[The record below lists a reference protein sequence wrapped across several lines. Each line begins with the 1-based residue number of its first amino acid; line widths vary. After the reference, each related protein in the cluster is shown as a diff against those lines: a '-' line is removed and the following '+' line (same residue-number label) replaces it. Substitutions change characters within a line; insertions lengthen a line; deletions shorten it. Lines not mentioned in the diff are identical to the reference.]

1 MTNARRRRFDR
12 AMAAHQTP
20 IPAGGSWAPESG
32 PAATLARLC
41 GAGAAAVVGSR
52 NCAAMLGDASICGQA
67 SRETSATVGRTL
79 APGRTYALE
88 NSKAL
93 FCIIAERAAMLP
105 GERLGLLLGSGI
117 VRLTEKFLE
126 HPELARQRPARREP
140 IKLVPKLG
148 KLW

>member
-1 MTNARRRRFDR
+1 MRCTCQARRSCDGAVVRVSDYR
-12 AMAAHQTP
+12 T
-20 IPAGGSWAPESG
+20 G
-32 PAATLARLC
+32 PAT
-41 GAGAAAVVGSR
+41 
-52 NCAAMLGDASICGQA
+52 
-67 SRETSATVGRTL
+67 ATVGRAL
-79 APGRTYALE
+79 APARTYALK

-93 FCIIAERAAMLP
+93 FGMIAERAAMLP

-117 VRLTEKFLE
+117 VRLTEKFLA

>member
-1 MTNARRRRFDR
+1 MVTWRWLKQRLTFVAKLREKHLETFQDGAKRLVNRGGTTYTQDTTN
-12 AMAAHQTP
+12 
-20 IPAGGSWAPESG
+20 
-32 PAATLARLC
+32 
-41 GAGAAAVVGSR
+41 
-52 NCAAMLGDASICGQA
+52 
-67 SRETSATVGRTL
+67 SATVGRAL

-93 FCIIAERAAMLP
+93 FCIIAERAVMLP